1 MVGSSAAVARL
12 QMNQL
17 PDKWRWLDRWTLE
30 RYDMPIVVI

>member
-1 MVGSSAAVARL
+1 
-12 QMNQL
+12 MNQL